1 MTAVS
6 DRQPAGTGQ
15 ATGGTAGNDDLRA
28 LFGQSI
34 AVFASLA
41 GPTHVVET
49 ANPAFFATIGGEE
62 RARTGVAIAELMP
75 ELAGQGFLDLLDEV
89 YRTGEP
95 YTGRDARVVLG
106 TGPYAREAFFDF
118 TYEPRRDTN
127 GNATGIQVIG
137 VETTQ
142 IKHAQRLMAEH
153 RALLEQIAR
162 QAALTDVLDGMARC
176 IENVAPDEVLVS
188 VLLADADGRHLHHGA
203 APSLPDFYNQ
213 AIDGIA
219 TGEGVGSC
227 GTAAH
232 RREPVIVTDIAT
244 DPFWDDFRGL
254 AERAGLA
261 ACWSTP
267 ILARDGSLLGT
278 FAMYHRSPR
287 VPQETDLALAR
298 VFAGTAALAI
308 ERHHIEQA
316 RLAAEARAE
325 AALEELAQAVRAER
339 QLRAEA
345 EQRAAASAELAAQ
358 MQAAAAAQATT
369 PHPEHCQLGGSAG
382 CTAPAE
388 IKIADSWGDSAWG
401 CNVHIEE
408 ALFHVRSVFIANE
421 ELGGLAAYVNR

>member
-6 DRQPAGTGQ
+6 APRPTAANPAVAEQGAEEDQ
-15 ATGGTAGNDDLRA
+15 RA
-28 LFGQSI
+28 LFGQST

-41 GPTHVVET
+41 GPEHLVET
-49 ANPAFFATIGGEE
+49 ANPAFFATIGEE
-62 RARTGVAIAELMP
+62 RSRTGVPLVDLMP
-75 ELAGQGFLDLLDEV
+75 ELAGQDFIALLDQV

-95 YTGRDARVVLG
+95 RTGRDVRVVLG
-106 TGPYAREAFFDF
+106 TGPHARESFFDF
-118 TYEPRRDTN
+118 TCEPRRDAG
-127 GNATGIQVIG
+127 GNVTGLRVIG

-142 IKHAQRLMAEH
+142 VKHAQQLMAEH

-162 QAALTDVLDGMARC
+162 QAPLSEVLDGMARC
-176 IENVAPDEVLVS
+176 IENLSPQEVLVS
-188 VLLADADGRHLHHGA
+188 VLLADPDGRHLRHGA

-244 DPFWDDFRGL
+244 DPFWDDFRDL
-254 AERAGLA
+254 AGQAALA

-267 ILARDGSLLGT
+267 ILARDGALLGT
-278 FAMYHRSPR
+278 FAMYHRAPR
-287 VPQETDLALAR
+287 VPQDTDLALAR

-316 RLAAEARAE
+316 KAAAEAHARA
-325 AALEELAQAVRAER
+325 AHDELAKAVRVE
-339 QLRAEA
+339 QELRAEA
-345 EQRAAASAELAAQ
+345 EQRAAGAAELAAR
-358 MQAAAAAQATT
+358 MRAAAVAQAAM
-369 PHPEHCQLGGSAG
+369 PHPECCQLGGAPG

-388 IKIADSWGDSAWG
+388 LKIADSWGDAAWG
-401 CNVHIEE
+401 CPDHVEE
-408 ALFHVRSVFIANE
+408 AIINVRSVFIASE
-421 ELGGLAAYVNR
+421 ELGGLAAYLHR